1 MTDLHLVV
9 GGLLT
14 RDPLLGTLL
23 LNHAAGLQWGQL
35 PVPSSI
41 VPSWAADDRPGVPAG
56 GELLTVEAHVSR
68 YAPHPHRCLDDVLD
82 TVHAVLTG
90 GPVRAERLG
99 DGGVPDIGRG
109 TVSRSATW
117 ALTPV
122 AVGVLGTPRPATAR
136 REPPAPAGSRVRAR

>member
-14 RDPLLGTLL
+14 RDPPLGTLL
-23 LNHAAGLQWGQL
+23 ADRAAGLQREQL

-41 VPSWAADDRPGVPAG
+41 VPSWAADDRPGAAVG
-56 GELLTVEAHVSR
+56 SELFTVEAHVSR
-68 YAPHPHRCLDDVLD
+68 DTERPHRRLATVLD

-99 DGGVPDIGRG
+99 DGGVPDLGRG

-117 ALTPV
+117 APAPV